1 MTQFCPISLSN
12 VIYKIVLKVLAKRHK
27 KSSIPDYFR
36 KSKCLGS
43 SYSIV
48 RLIIANILLAFE
60 SCIIWSYKH
69 KRTRNTFMVVKLD
82 MNIFYDR
89 VEWVLPRAIIKKR
102 FHVDFVNMILECE
115 SCIIYSI
122 FLSLSAPADH
132 PSSSSS
138 FSSFLVVYN

>member
-12 VIYKIVLKVLAKRHK
+12 VIDKIVLKVLAKRHK

-43 SYSIV
+43 SYGIV

-89 VEWVLPRAIIKKR
+89 VEWVLPRAIIKKG
-102 FHVDFVNMILECE
+102 FMLILLIWFW
-115 SCIIYSI
+115 SANLVLFILSSYL
-122 FLSLSAPADH
+122 FLLPRITH
-132 PSSSSS
+132 LLLLP
-138 FSSFLVVYN
+138 FLLF